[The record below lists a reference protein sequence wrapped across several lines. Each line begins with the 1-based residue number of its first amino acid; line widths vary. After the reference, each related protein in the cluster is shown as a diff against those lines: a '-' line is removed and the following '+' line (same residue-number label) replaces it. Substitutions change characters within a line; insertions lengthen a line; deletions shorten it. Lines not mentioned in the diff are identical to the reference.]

1 MSWNG
6 GEYHI
11 VLEMDRL
18 GNLIHEIYLVQ
29 IPGVTTDGAL
39 YNEKDFSN
47 WNEVTSE
54 LDYPQNKS
62 DPARQYSTP
71 RNIFYA
77 NKFCTAITK

>member
-39 YNEKDFSN
+39 YNMKKTFQ
-47 WNEVTSE
+47 VGT
-54 LDYPQNKS
+54 
-62 DPARQYSTP
+62 R
-71 RNIFYA
+71 
-77 NKFCTAITK
+77 